1 MCGIIGIWAK
11 NNQGKE
17 QIAQL
22 PLALSSLKH
31 RGPNNLA
38 YKLYSKCGL
47 GHARLS
53 IIDTDERS
61 NQPFLSEGGRY
72 ALVFNGEIYNYL
84 ELKKDLEKDGVVFK
98 TTSDT
103 EVLLQLL
110 IKKGKAALQELN
122 GFFAFAFYDTHEEVL
137 LIARD
142 QMGIKPLY
150 IYEDDMV
157 LVLSSEVSAFQQ
169 LDLNLKVDKEALNH
183 YFGLTY
189 FTEKRTV
196 YNGMS
201 KLFPGQYLILKGN
214 ERETGDYTEKNNQK
228 TDLDYGAATLELRK
242 LLSKSVSDRMVSDV
256 PLGSFL
262 SGGLDSS
269 IIAALAAQINP
280 KLKTFSIGFDH
291 VYFDESNYASEVAE
305 HIGSDHISVVLTQ
318 ADFKSNFNSFLNT
331 IDEPFADS
339 SAFAVYLLSKRVK
352 EDVTVAL
359 SGDGADELFGG
370 YRKHFADYKI
380 RKMSG
385 SKKGAVKLAAA
396 SLKPFRASRS
406 DRFGELNRKVQKL
419 KSGLTMDHKSRYFK
433 WCQFIDPEERQ
444 QLLIADYHKIENPYN
459 EFDWEDLNAVLLAD
473 QKLVLPNDM
482 LKKVDLMSMANSLE
496 VRTPFLDVNVVDFSN
511 SLPAHYKI
519 NAKGGKQ
526 ILKAAFEDL
535 LPASVLNRSKKG
547 FEIPIKEWLNDEIQ
561 TILNGPLFTGEF
573 IKNQGLFKHA
583 YILKLQAEWSQPN
596 FGDKIYMVWALIV
609 FQHWWAR
616 NTANAIKNC

>member
-31 RGPNNLA
+31 RGPDSQG

-61 NQPFLSEGGRY
+61 NQPFISDDRRY
-72 ALVFNGEIYNYL
+72 TLVFNGEIYNYL
-84 ELKKDLEKDGVVFK
+84 ALKKGLEKEGVVFK

-110 IKKGKAALQELN
+110 IQKGKDALQELN
-122 GFFAFAFYDTHEEVL
+122 GFFAFAFYDSVAEEL
-137 LIARD
+137 MIARD
-142 QMGIKPLY
+142 RIGIKPLY
-150 IYEDDMV
+150 IYENEAV
-157 LVLSSEVSAFQQ
+157 FALSSEVSAFQQ
-169 LDLNLKVDKEALNH
+169 LNLNLEIDKEALND

-196 YNGMS
+196 YTGMR
-201 KLFPGQYLILKGN
+201 KLLPGQYLMLKGLEVN
-214 ERETGDYTEKNNQK
+214 EGKYSEESTQK
-228 TDLDYGAATLELRK
+228 TALNYENAIIELRK
-242 LLSKSVSDRMVSDV
+242 LLTKSVADRMVSDV

-269 IIAALAAQINP
+269 IIAALAVKSNP

-291 VYFDESNYASEVAE
+291 PYFDESNYAVEVSKY
-305 HIGSDHISVVLTQ
+305 IGSDHVNIVLNES
-318 ADFKSNFNSFLNT
+318 DFKSNFNSFLDT

-352 EDVTVAL
+352 ADVTVAL

-380 RKMSG
+380 RKMS
-385 SKKGAVKLAAA
+385 SAKKGMVQLAAA

-419 KSGLTMDHKSRYFK
+419 KSGLSMDHKDRYFK
-433 WCQFIDPEERQ
+433 WCQFIDPEERK
-444 QLLIADYHKIENPYN
+444 QLLVADFENLANPFN
-459 EFDWEDLNAVLLAD
+459 ELDWEVLNAVLLAD
-473 QKLVLPNDM
+473 QQLVLPNDM
-482 LKKVDLMSMANSLE
+482 LKKVDLMSMAHGLE
-496 VRTPFLDVNVVDFSN
+496 VRTPFLDINVVDFAN
-511 SLPAHYKI
+511 SLPVAFKI
-519 NAKGGKQ
+519 NGNGGKQ
-526 ILKAAFEDL
+526 ILKAAFADL
-535 LPASVLNRSKKG
+535 LPVSVLNRSKKG
-547 FEIPIKEWLNDEIQ
+547 FEIPIKEWLNDEIEN
-561 TILNGPLFTGEF
+561 ILNGPFFTAEF
-573 IKNQGLFKHA
+573 IKNQGLFKHV
-583 YILKLQAEWSQPN
+583 YIMKLKEEWSKPN
-596 FGDKIYMVWALIV
+596 FGDKIYMVWSLIV
-609 FQHWWAR
+609 FQYWWVR
-616 NTANAIKNC
+616 NSATA